1 VLLTISVATSLVS
14 VLAGVIATVVI
25 LLTELG
31 ALVSAVLVTVGLR
44 VLIESGSAGT
54 VRVVAGVARVAVVST
69 VATEATARL
78 EATESFCEG
87 VASLLSV

>member
-31 ALVSAVLVTVGLR
+31 ALVSAVLVTVGLG

-54 VRVVAGVARVAVVST
+54 IGVIGVAAVAT
-69 VATEATARL
+69 AIATEATVV
-78 EATESFCEG
+78 TI
-87 VASLLSV
+87 